1 MKHHRIPHGC
11 DQQGR
16 HPEAAEPCTELGQD
30 DPEFYGRDFWRS
42 EAIDLLI
49 FAIGLVALVAAL
61 AMVFGP
67 SSSKP

>member
-16 HPEAAEPCTELGQD
+16 YLEAAEAATEIGQD
-30 DPEFYGRDFWRS
+30 EPDFYGHKFWLS

-49 FAIGLVALVAAL
+49 FAVGLVAFVAAL
-61 AMVFGP
+61 AMVFGR
-67 SSSKP
+67 